1 MWGVFINR
9 FKQGFRTLSYPKKI
23 PLFPKRF
30 RGRPIM
36 HAQEIPDSIDKG
48 KDPLGAIVLGNN
60 PAVDMGKLLFNED
73 IKSVSSPEILSYS
86 QDYRMAASKRSD
98 LVLRHDQM
106 KLAVSLDEKMK
117 RIFGRSLKLRE
128 VCAGS
133 CGGCDAEIQAM
144 GNVVFDLSRFGIQF
158 VASPRHA
165 DGLMIT
171 GPVTKNMESA
181 LKKTY
186 EALPHP
192 KIVIAVGACAISGGP
207 FQGGREVHNGVDGL
221 IPVDLYVPGCP
232 PHPLTILDGL
242 LRLLD
247 KLEKENKRTYDHRLQ

>member
-1 MWGVFINR
+1 MWGVIINR
-9 FKQGFRTLSYPKKI
+9 LKQGFRTLSYPKEV
-23 PLFPKRF
+23 PPFPQRF
-30 RGRPIM
+30 RGRPIL
-36 HAQEIPDSIDKG
+36 HPQKTQLSLDKK
-48 KDPLGAIVLGNN
+48 KDPLGAAVLEKKLML
-60 PAVDMGKLLFNED
+60 DMGKCLFHED
-73 IKSVSSPEILSYS
+73 MKAVCSKETVAYS
-86 QDYRMAASKRSD
+86 QDHRMAVSKRED
-98 LVLRHDQM
+98 LILQDDAI
-106 KLAVSLDEKMK
+106 KLAGALSEKTK

-171 GPVTKNMESA
+171 GPVTKNMELA

-186 EALPHP
+186 EAVPHP

-207 FQGGREVHNGVDGL
+207 FAGGREVHNGVDGL
-221 IPVDLYVPGCP
+221 IPVDLYIPGCP

-242 LRLLD
+242 LRILD
-247 KLEKENKRTYDHRLQ
+247 RLEEGKGRSPTY

>member
-1 MWGVFINR
+1 MWGVIVNR
-9 FKQGFRTLSYPKKI
+9 FKQGCRTLSYPEEV
-23 PLFPKRF
+23 PSFPKRF
-30 RGRPIM
+30 RGRPV
-36 HAQEIPDSIDKG
+36 PD
-48 KDPLGAIVLGNN
+48 KDPADL
-60 PAVDMGKLLFNED
+60 GKLLFQED
-73 IKSVSSPEILSYS
+73 IKGLTYT
-86 QDYRMAASKRSD
+86 QDHRMAVSKRED
-98 LVLRHDQM
+98 LIVHEGGVR
-106 KLAVSLDEKMK
+106 LAAALDERM
-117 RIFGRSLKLRE
+117 RRVLGRSLKLRE
-128 VCAGS
+128 VCAG
-133 CGGCDAEIQAM
+133 GCSGCEGEIQAM

-171 GPVTKNMESA
+171 GPVTKNMELA
-181 LKKTY
+181 LKKTW
-186 EALPHP
+186 EAVPHP

-247 KLEKENKRTYDHRLQ
+247 KLGRERG

>member
-1 MWGVFINR
+1 MWGVIINR
-9 FKQGFRTLSYPKKI
+9 FKQGFRTLSYPKEI
-23 PLFPKRF
+23 PSFPKRF
-30 RGRPIM
+30 RGRPM
-36 HAQEIPDSIDKG
+36 IDASK
-48 KDPLGAIVLGNN
+48 
-60 PAVDMGKLLFNED
+60 AVDMGKCLFNED
-73 IKSVSSPEILSYS
+73 IKAISPEGILAYS
-86 QDYRMAASKRSD
+86 QDHRMAVSKRED
-98 LVLRHDQM
+98 LIFTDEV
-106 KLAVSLDEKMK
+106 KLAAALDEKTR

-171 GPVTKNMESA
+171 GPVTKNMELA

-186 EALPHP
+186 EAVPHP

-207 FQGGREVHNGVDGL
+207 FQGGKEVHNGVDGL
-221 IPVDLYVPGCP
+221 IPVDLYIPGCP

-242 LRLLD
+242 LRLLGR
-247 KLEKENKRTYDHRLQ
+247 LEEGKR